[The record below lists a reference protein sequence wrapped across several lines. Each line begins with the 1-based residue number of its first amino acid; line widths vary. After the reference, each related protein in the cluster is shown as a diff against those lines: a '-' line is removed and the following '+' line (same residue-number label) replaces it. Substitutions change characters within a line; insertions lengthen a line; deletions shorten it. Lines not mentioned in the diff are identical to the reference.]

1 MVDYISKTDIIKS
14 YEHFML
20 LSTEERELLTQYKGE
35 LEDDDWKDFAGQPE
49 FSEKGPLN
57 YVVIN
62 FLLKTNLDIPLRR
75 EPPKLIKRLTL
86 DHWKKQI
93 ISCAD
98 LIYLLYH
105 YPKSKEEHIL
115 YRGQPQYDF
124 YEGLSEGKTFVV
136 EPFYSTTLNIQ
147 VAKNFGHRTPTHLIK
162 IIIPK
167 NTILPFI
174 SERLTLEPNIEGGSE
189 SEILL
194 PPNCSYQYMGK
205 TMEHDCEVYN
215 IRLVDVPKIS
225 RSIIV
230 LRKYMLDSLKPKA
243 EEIHGRYYKE
253 REEEE
258 DEEGSGKKKKKS
270 KRKKKNRNTRRKYKK
285 KLIYKKNI
293 ISSIYARW
301 I

>member
-1 MVDYISKTDIIKS
+1 MEDYVSNTDIIKS

-20 LSTEERELLTQYKGE
+20 LSHEERELLTQYKGE
-35 LEDDDWKDFAGQPE
+35 IEEDDWRG
-49 FSEKGPLN
+49 FSDDPRFREKGPLN

-62 FLLKTNLDIPLRR
+62 FLLKTNLDIPLKR
-75 EPPKLIKRLTL
+75 EAPDLIQRLTL
-86 DHWKKQI
+86 ADWKKQI

-105 YPKSKEEHIL
+105 YPKSKQEHVV

-124 YEGLSEGKTFVV
+124 YEGLREGQRFVL

-162 IIIPK
+162 IMIPK
-167 NTILPFI
+167 NTIIPFI

-194 PPNCSYQYMGK
+194 PPNCSYEYMGK

-225 RSIIV
+225 RSINV
-230 LRKYMLDSLKPKA
+230 LRRYMVDSLKPKA

-253 REEEE
+253 REEE
-258 DEEGSGKKKKKS
+258 DEEGSGKKKKS
-270 KRKKKNRNTRRKYKK
+270 KRKRKNRNTRRKYKK

-293 ISSIYARW
+293 IGSIYSRW

>member
-1 MVDYISKTDIIKS
+1 V
-14 YEHFML
+14 
-20 LSTEERELLTQYKGE
+20 
-35 LEDDDWKDFAGQPE
+35 
-49 FSEKGPLN
+49 
-57 YVVIN
+57 
-62 FLLKTNLDIPLRR
+62 
-75 EPPKLIKRLTL
+75 
-86 DHWKKQI
+86 
-93 ISCAD
+93 
-98 LIYLLYH
+98 
-105 YPKSKEEHIL
+105 

-124 YEGLSEGKTFVV
+124 YEGLSEGQQFVL

-147 VAKNFGHRTPTHLIK
+147 VAKNFGHKTPTHLIK
-162 IIIPK
+162 IMIPK

-194 PPNCSYQYMGK
+194 PPNCTYEYMGK

-225 RSIIV
+225 RSINV
-230 LRKYMLDSLKPKA
+230 LRRNMVDSLKPKA
-243 EEIHGRYYKE
+243 EEIHRRYYKE
-253 REEEE
+253 REEE
-258 DEEGSGKKKKKS
+258 DEGSGKKKKS